1 MVIAM
6 LERECEAVAAY
17 VGELLK
23 QSPLQAQRP
32 VPAEHITLAVT
43 YLSASLKAMV
53 TLFRRRVLMEVQA
66 GRRALTLSLD
76 TASPGN
82 AVTQAA
88 DYAGIE
94 AVGERLAAAR
104 GWVPK
109 LFSGY
114 ALVREGERLRVL
126 YPDIQRV
133 LEETERAFAEAR
145 RTPHGFFIEATNPDG
160 CGYTTLQQSYPAY
173 YVYEVE
179 ARSDPAHAWQ
189 FVDRAGRDQL
199 IALLADAY
207 HKHYWFVHQPVA
219 WKPC

>member
-1 MVIAM
+1 M
-6 LERECEAVAAY
+6 LEQECEAVAAY
-17 VGELLK
+17 VGELLE
-23 QSPLQAQRP
+23 QSPFQAQRP
-32 VPAEHITLAVT
+32 VPAEHVTLAVT
-43 YLSASLKAMV
+43 FLSATLKAMV
-53 TLFRRRVLMEVQA
+53 TLFRRRVLEEVQA

-76 TASPGN
+76 TSPSN
-82 AVTQAA
+82 PVAQAA

-94 AVGERLAAAR
+94 AIGERLASAR

-133 LEETERAFAEAR
+133 LAETERAFAEAR
-145 RTPHGFFIEATNPDG
+145 RTRRGLFIEATNPDG
-160 CGYTTLQQSYPAY
+160 CGHTTLQQSYPAY
-173 YVYEVE
+173 FVYEVQ
-179 ARSDPAHAWQ
+179 ARPDPAHAWQ